1 MILKPSLVLLLAA
14 GAFGFPAVGKE
25 YSNSSHPTSPC
36 VKCVLPEPPVT
47 PPCPTGDAGPNRFGL
62 SGEQTATF
70 AENGPIATL
79 SPNVHWSCDTAP
91 ASNVIPIPA
100 NEGSQMYY
108 GVGDPSKP
116 GGFAF
121 MTYWFSA
128 PSVNLDHCDHVASM
142 DYTARAL
149 TIVFASE
156 EAYRHAVETWAT
168 DGGLILL
175 AFIKGCGDH
184 SKGERCYFV
193 VSELDFGPPGYVVRA
208 NGKARHPDE
217 IATSGSATWGHWS
230 PRKGEPGIQRT
241 GSGSGSGSGSAF
253 TWSPQ
258 PTVSPGSGS
267 GSGGQPGSNN
277 PGASAAALPVPNP
290 SGITTAN
297 LSSTRSC
304 AGPLDTK
311 YGLPTACLGE
321 FFDEDLDDSL
331 GYTDLS
337 QDDHR
342 YILGYAPD
350 FPNEVLPPDFDFDVD
365 GEGFFRK
372 RHNQHRKRQA
382 GLIKA
387 AANIAKKAYQTVQ
400 FATTLSGTINREF
413 VWKLPDPLSGN
424 ADAKRVQDRE
434 AKQMRSPWGD
444 AVLLRRFSSSVRGNG
459 GSAKEFMDVYCVGCG
474 VTGNAK
480 VAGSAKWTPGEGIVE
495 GQVEIRTD
503 VMFVL
508 KVGIDAGIVLK
519 QNFKAELFSL
529 GLPGLSFGVVSIGPR
544 ITVGTRVTLEAA
556 AKGRLLAGAEMGLED
571 ARVVLDFVNDSKA
584 TDRGWEPYF
593 KPVFEA
599 DGSLMVSSTLG
610 LPIGIKCGIKVSTF
624 SRDVGVISEPSIKG
638 VAQVA
643 ASIGNSAGV
652 LEGGFTSTDGCP
664 GIAGQITWRHKLY
677 AEIPGRKPIPL
688 LDTKDRPLART
699 CLPLVASASST
710 ARASISRRAPQDLPV
725 PTADT
730 TTDSPPVLGGP
741 SIPTDPVSSLL
752 DPVPSPVNPP
762 APTVDSPA
770 PTVDT
775 APASVQPTESSVDS
789 VVPSADSPSQT
800 IPSTPDATSS
810 DLQPTGDVVDETTSV
825 AGSTDL
831 DYISQPVGTNPYMDD
846 TGREFGI
853 ITDSSNSSM
862 IISCS
867 NGNMYPV
874 SIGSPENA
882 VCSELWAAAQDV
894 LIYDGAERL
903 MHYYTNTMS
912 VLGVSRLRVGPEF
925 VAPAGAAVVT
935 WAVYTAQDGTNDSY
949 YVAVDSH
956 DGLFYP
962 IICDYSDGTA
972 SRLFLAKDS
981 VAGVTLLESADV
993 MYSVT
998 GGQVSTCQTV
1008 ALGLRTRQG

>member
-1 MILKPSLVLLLAA
+1 
-14 GAFGFPAVGKE
+14 
-25 YSNSSHPTSPC
+25 
-36 VKCVLPEPPVT
+36 
-47 PPCPTGDAGPNRFGL
+47 
-62 SGEQTATF
+62 
-70 AENGPIATL
+70 
-79 SPNVHWSCDTAP
+79 
-91 ASNVIPIPA
+91 
-100 NEGSQMYY
+100 
-108 GVGDPSKP
+108 
-116 GGFAF
+116 
-121 MTYWFSA
+121 
-128 PSVNLDHCDHVASM
+128 M

-193 VSELDFGPPGYVVRA
+193 VSELDFGRPGYVVRA

-610 LPIGIKCGIKVSTF
+610 LPIGIKCGIK
-624 SRDVGVISEPSIKG
+624 
-638 VAQVA
+638 
-643 ASIGNSAGV
+643 
-652 LEGGFTSTDGCP
+652 
-664 GIAGQITWRHKLY
+664 
-677 AEIPGRKPIPL
+677 
-688 LDTKDRPLART
+688 
-699 CLPLVASASST
+699 
-710 ARASISRRAPQDLPV
+710 
-725 PTADT
+725 
-730 TTDSPPVLGGP
+730 
-741 SIPTDPVSSLL
+741 
-752 DPVPSPVNPP
+752 
-762 APTVDSPA
+762 
-770 PTVDT
+770 
-775 APASVQPTESSVDS
+775 PTESSVDS

-972 SRLFLAKDS
+972 SRLFLAKDP

>member
-1 MILKPSLVLLLAA
+1 
-14 GAFGFPAVGKE
+14 
-25 YSNSSHPTSPC
+25 
-36 VKCVLPEPPVT
+36 
-47 PPCPTGDAGPNRFGL
+47 
-62 SGEQTATF
+62 
-70 AENGPIATL
+70 
-79 SPNVHWSCDTAP
+79 
-91 ASNVIPIPA
+91 
-100 NEGSQMYY
+100 
-108 GVGDPSKP
+108 
-116 GGFAF
+116 
-121 MTYWFSA
+121 
-128 PSVNLDHCDHVASM
+128 M
-142 DYTARAL
+142 DYTAGAL

-156 EAYRHAVETWAT
+156 EAYRHAVDTWAT

-184 SKGERCYFV
+184 SKSERCYFV

-208 NGKARHPDE
+208 NGKARHPNE

-241 GSGSGSGSGSAF
+241 GSGSGSGSGSPF

-267 GSGGQPGSNN
+267 ASEGQPGSNT
-277 PGASAAALPVPNP
+277 PGASAAAPPVPNP

-387 AANIAKKAYQTVQ
+387 AANIAKKAYQTDQ

-544 ITVGTRVTLEAA
+544 ITVGTSVTLEAA

-688 LDTKDRPLART
+688 LD
-699 CLPLVASASST
+699 SG
-710 ARASISRRAPQDLPV
+710 
-725 PTADT
+725 
-730 TTDSPPVLGGP
+730 PP
-741 SIPTDPVSSLL
+741 IPTDPVSSLL
-752 DPVPSPVNPP
+752 DPVPSLVNPP

-770 PTVDT
+770 PTVDA
-775 APASVQPTESSVDS
+775 APAPVQPTESSVDS

-831 DYISQPVGTNPYMDD
+831 DYTSQPVGTNPYMDD
-846 TGREFGI
+846 TGRKFGI

-972 SRLFLAKDS
+972 SRLFLAKDP

-998 GGQVSTCQTV
+998 GGQVTTCQTV
-1008 ALGLRTRQG
+1008 ALGLRTRKG

>member
-1 MILKPSLVLLLAA
+1 MSMILKPSLVLLLAA

-62 SGEQTATF
+62 SGQQTATF

-142 DYTARAL
+142 EYTAGAL

-156 EAYRHAVETWAT
+156 EAYRHAVDTWAT

-208 NGKARHPDE
+208 NGKSRHPDE
-217 IATSGSATWGHWS
+217 IATSGSATW
-230 PRKGEPGIQRT
+230 
-241 GSGSGSGSGSAF
+241 
-253 TWSPQ
+253 
-258 PTVSPGSGS
+258 
-267 GSGGQPGSNN
+267 
-277 PGASAAALPVPNP
+277 
-290 SGITTAN
+290 
-297 LSSTRSC
+297 
-304 AGPLDTK
+304 
-311 YGLPTACLGE
+311 
-321 FFDEDLDDSL
+321 
-331 GYTDLS
+331 
-337 QDDHR
+337 
-342 YILGYAPD
+342 
-350 FPNEVLPPDFDFDVD
+350 D
-365 GEGFFRK
+365 GEGFFKK

-544 ITVGTRVTLEAA
+544 ITVGTSVTLEAA

-610 LPIGIKCGIKVSTF
+610 LPIAIKCGIKVSTF

-652 LEGGFTSTDGCP
+652 LEGGFTSRDGCP

-699 CLPLVASASST
+699 CLP
-710 ARASISRRAPQDLPV
+710 
-725 PTADT
+725 
-730 TTDSPPVLGGP
+730 
-741 SIPTDPVSSLL
+741 
-752 DPVPSPVNPP
+752 
-762 APTVDSPA
+762 
-770 PTVDT
+770 
-775 APASVQPTESSVDS
+775 
-789 VVPSADSPSQT
+789 
-800 IPSTPDATSS
+800 

-831 DYISQPVGTNPYMDD
+831 DYTSQPVGTNPYMDD

-935 WAVYTAQDGTNDSY
+935 WAVYTAPDGTNDSY

-972 SRLFLAKDS
+972 SRLFLAKDP

>member
-1 MILKPSLVLLLAA
+1 
-14 GAFGFPAVGKE
+14 
-25 YSNSSHPTSPC
+25 
-36 VKCVLPEPPVT
+36 
-47 PPCPTGDAGPNRFGL
+47 
-62 SGEQTATF
+62 
-70 AENGPIATL
+70 
-79 SPNVHWSCDTAP
+79 
-91 ASNVIPIPA
+91 
-100 NEGSQMYY
+100 MYY

-142 DYTARAL
+142 DYTAGAL

-277 PGASAAALPVPNP
+277 PGASAPALPVPNP

-350 FPNEVLPPDFDFDVD
+350 FPNEVLSPDFDFDVD

-544 ITVGTRVTLEAA
+544 ITVGTSVTLEAA

-699 CLPLVASASST
+699 CLP
-710 ARASISRRAPQDLPV
+710 
-725 PTADT
+725 
-730 TTDSPPVLGGP
+730 
-741 SIPTDPVSSLL
+741 
-752 DPVPSPVNPP
+752 
-762 APTVDSPA
+762 
-770 PTVDT
+770 
-775 APASVQPTESSVDS
+775 
-789 VVPSADSPSQT
+789 
-800 IPSTPDATSS
+800 

-831 DYISQPVGTNPYMDD
+831 DYISQSVGTNPYMDD

-972 SRLFLAKDS
+972 SRLFLAKDP

>member
-1 MILKPSLVLLLAA
+1 MILKSSLVILLAA

-25 YSNSSHPTSPC
+25 YSNSSHSTSPC

-100 NEGSQMYY
+100 YEGSQMYY
-108 GVGDPSKP
+108 GVGNPSKP

-121 MTYWFSA
+121 MTYCFSA

-142 DYTARAL
+142 DYTAGAL

-217 IATSGSATWGHWS
+217 IATSGSATW
-230 PRKGEPGIQRT
+230 
-241 GSGSGSGSGSAF
+241 
-253 TWSPQ
+253 
-258 PTVSPGSGS
+258 
-267 GSGGQPGSNN
+267 
-277 PGASAAALPVPNP
+277 
-290 SGITTAN
+290 
-297 LSSTRSC
+297 
-304 AGPLDTK
+304 
-311 YGLPTACLGE
+311 
-321 FFDEDLDDSL
+321 
-331 GYTDLS
+331 
-337 QDDHR
+337 
-342 YILGYAPD
+342 
-350 FPNEVLPPDFDFDVD
+350 D

-372 RHNQHRKRQA
+372 RHNQHRKRQT
-382 GLIKA
+382 GLVKA

-480 VAGSAKWTPGEGIVE
+480 IAGSAKWTPGEGIVE
-495 GQVEIRTD
+495 GQIEIRTD

-544 ITVGTRVTLEAA
+544 ITLGTSVTLEAA

-699 CLPLVASASST
+699 CL
-710 ARASISRRAPQDLPV
+710 R
-725 PTADT
+725 
-730 TTDSPPVLGGP
+730 G
-741 SIPTDPVSSLL
+741 
-752 DPVPSPVNPP
+752 
-762 APTVDSPA
+762 
-770 PTVDT
+770 
-775 APASVQPTESSVDS
+775 
-789 VVPSADSPSQT
+789 
-800 IPSTPDATSS
+800 
-810 DLQPTGDVVDETTSV
+810 LQPTGDFVDETTSV

-831 DYISQPVGTNPYMDD
+831 DYTSQPVGTNPYVDD

-903 MHYYTNTMS
+903 MHYYTNTVS
-912 VLGVSRLRVGPEF
+912 ILGVSRLRVGPEF
-925 VAPAGAAVVT
+925 VAPAGVAVVT
-935 WAVYTAQDGTNDSY
+935 WAVYTAPDGTNDSY

-972 SRLFLAKDS
+972 SRLFLAKDP
-981 VAGVTLLESADV
+981 VAGVTLLESANV

>member
-1 MILKPSLVLLLAA
+1 MIFKPSLVILLAA
-14 GAFGFPAVGKE
+14 
-25 YSNSSHPTSPC
+25 
-36 VKCVLPEPPVT
+36 VT
-47 PPCPTGDAGPNRFGL
+47 PPCPTGDAGPGQNRFGL
-62 SGEQTATF
+62 SGEQTATY

-142 DYTARAL
+142 DYTAGAL

-156 EAYRHAVETWAT
+156 EAYKHALESWAT

-230 PRKGEPGIQRT
+230 PRPGEPGIQRT
-241 GSGSGSGSGSAF
+241 GSGSGSPF

-258 PTVSPGSGS
+258 PTVSPGSGY
-267 GSGGQPGSNN
+267 GSGQPGSNT
-277 PGASAAALPVPNP
+277 PGASASAPPAPDA
-290 SGITTAN
+290 SGVTSSN

-304 AGPLDTK
+304 AGPVDTK

-331 GYTDLS
+331 GYTELS

-365 GEGFFRK
+365 AEGFFRT
-372 RHNQHRKRQA
+372 RRNQHRKRQA
-382 GLIKA
+382 ELLKG
-387 AANIAKKAYQTVQ
+387 AANIGNKIYETVK

-413 VWKLPDPLSGN
+413 VWKLPDPSSGN
-424 ADAKRVQDRE
+424 ADAKKVQDRE

-444 AVLLRRFSSSVRGNG
+444 AILLRRFSGSARGNG
-459 GSAKEFMDVYCVGCG
+459 GSARGNMDIYCVGCG
-474 VTGNAK
+474 VSGNAK
-480 VAGSAKWTPGEGIVE
+480 VAGSAKWTPGAGIVE

-519 QNFKAELFSL
+519 QDFKAELFSL

-544 ITVGTRVTLEAA
+544 ITVGTSVSLNAA
-556 AKGRLLAGAEMGLED
+556 ANGRLLAGAEMGLQD
-571 ARVVLDFVNDSKA
+571 ARIVLDFVQDAKV
-584 TDRGWEPYF
+584 TDKGWEPYF

-624 SRDVGVISEPSIKG
+624 SKDVGVISEPSIKG

-643 ASIGNSAGV
+643 GSIGNSAGA
-652 LEGGFTSTDGCP
+652 LEGGFTSRDGCP
-664 GIAGQITWRHKLY
+664 GIAGQLTWRHKLY
-677 AEIPGRKPIPL
+677 AELPGRTKPIPL
-688 LDTKDRPLART
+688 LHTK
-699 CLPLVASASST
+699 ST

-725 PTADT
+725 PTSDP
-730 TTDSPPVLGGP
+730 TTDSPPVLGDP
-741 SIPTDPVSSLL
+741 PIPTDPVSSLV
-752 DPVPSPVNPP
+752 DPVTSAGDPA

-775 APASVQPTESSVDS
+775 ALPPVQPTESSVDP

-800 IPSTPDATSS
+800 TASTPDATSI

-831 DYISQPVGTNPYMDD
+831 DYSSQPVGTNPYADD

-853 ITDSSNSSM
+853 IADASNSTM
-862 IISCS
+862 VISCS

-874 SIGSPENA
+874 SISSPESP
-882 VCSELWAAAQDV
+882 VCSELWAAAEDV

-912 VLGVSRLRVGPEF
+912 LLGVSRLRVGPEF

-935 WAVYTAQDGTNDSY
+935 WAVHTATDGTNDSY

-972 SRLFLAKDS
+972 SRLFLVKDP

>member
-1 MILKPSLVLLLAA
+1 
-14 GAFGFPAVGKE
+14 
-25 YSNSSHPTSPC
+25 
-36 VKCVLPEPPVT
+36 
-47 PPCPTGDAGPNRFGL
+47 
-62 SGEQTATF
+62 
-70 AENGPIATL
+70 
-79 SPNVHWSCDTAP
+79 
-91 ASNVIPIPA
+91 
-100 NEGSQMYY
+100 
-108 GVGDPSKP
+108 
-116 GGFAF
+116 
-121 MTYWFSA
+121 
-128 PSVNLDHCDHVASM
+128 M

-699 CLPLVASASST
+699 CLPFVNGKGFDFSSST
-710 ARASISRRAPQDLPV
+710 SG
-725 PTADT
+725 
-730 TTDSPPVLGGP
+730 PP
-741 SIPTDPVSSLL
+741 I
-752 DPVPSPVNPP
+752 
-762 APTVDSPA
+762 
-770 PTVDT
+770 DT

-912 VLGVSRLRVGPEF
+912 GLGVSRLRVGPEF

-972 SRLFLAKDS
+972 SRLFLAKDP

>member
-1 MILKPSLVLLLAA
+1 
-14 GAFGFPAVGKE
+14 
-25 YSNSSHPTSPC
+25 
-36 VKCVLPEPPVT
+36 
-47 PPCPTGDAGPNRFGL
+47 
-62 SGEQTATF
+62 
-70 AENGPIATL
+70 
-79 SPNVHWSCDTAP
+79 
-91 ASNVIPIPA
+91 
-100 NEGSQMYY
+100 MYY

-142 DYTARAL
+142 DYTAGAL

-156 EAYRHAVETWAT
+156 EAYKHAVDTWAT

-208 NGKARHPDE
+208 NGKSRHPDE
-217 IATSGSATWGHWS
+217 IATSG
-230 PRKGEPGIQRT
+230 
-241 GSGSGSGSGSAF
+241 
-253 TWSPQ
+253 
-258 PTVSPGSGS
+258 
-267 GSGGQPGSNN
+267 
-277 PGASAAALPVPNP
+277 
-290 SGITTAN
+290 
-297 LSSTRSC
+297 
-304 AGPLDTK
+304 
-311 YGLPTACLGE
+311 
-321 FFDEDLDDSL
+321 
-331 GYTDLS
+331 
-337 QDDHR
+337 
-342 YILGYAPD
+342 
-350 FPNEVLPPDFDFDVD
+350 
-365 GEGFFRK
+365 
-372 RHNQHRKRQA
+372 
-382 GLIKA
+382 
-387 AANIAKKAYQTVQ
+387 
-400 FATTLSGTINREF
+400 
-413 VWKLPDPLSGN
+413 
-424 ADAKRVQDRE
+424 E

-544 ITVGTRVTLEAA
+544 ITVGTSVTLEAA

-652 LEGGFTSTDGCP
+652 LEGGFTSRDGCP

-699 CLPLVASASST
+699 CLP
-710 ARASISRRAPQDLPV
+710 
-725 PTADT
+725 
-730 TTDSPPVLGGP
+730 
-741 SIPTDPVSSLL
+741 
-752 DPVPSPVNPP
+752 
-762 APTVDSPA
+762 
-770 PTVDT
+770 
-775 APASVQPTESSVDS
+775 
-789 VVPSADSPSQT
+789 
-800 IPSTPDATSS
+800 

-831 DYISQPVGTNPYMDD
+831 DYTSQPVGTNPYMDD

-935 WAVYTAQDGTNDSY
+935 WAVYTAPDGTNDSY

-962 IICDYSDGTA
+962 IIS
-972 SRLFLAKDS
+972 FN
-981 VAGVTLLESADV
+981 
-993 MYSVT
+993 
-998 GGQVSTCQTV
+998 
-1008 ALGLRTRQG
+1008 

>member
-1 MILKPSLVLLLAA
+1 
-14 GAFGFPAVGKE
+14 
-25 YSNSSHPTSPC
+25 
-36 VKCVLPEPPVT
+36 
-47 PPCPTGDAGPNRFGL
+47 
-62 SGEQTATF
+62 
-70 AENGPIATL
+70 
-79 SPNVHWSCDTAP
+79 
-91 ASNVIPIPA
+91 
-100 NEGSQMYY
+100 MYY
-108 GVGDPSKP
+108 GVGNPSKP

-142 DYTARAL
+142 DYTAGAL

-156 EAYRHAVETWAT
+156 EAYRYAVETWAT

-241 GSGSGSGSGSAF
+241 GSGSGSGSGSPF

-267 GSGGQPGSNN
+267 GSGGQPGSNI
-277 PGASAAALPVPNP
+277 PGVSAAAPPVPNP

-365 GEGFFRK
+365 REGFFRK
-372 RHNQHRKRQA
+372 RHNQHRKRQT

-544 ITVGTRVTLEAA
+544 ITVGTSVTLEAA

-638 VAQVA
+638 IAQVA

-699 CLPLVASASST
+699 CLP
-710 ARASISRRAPQDLPV
+710 
-725 PTADT
+725 
-730 TTDSPPVLGGP
+730 G
-741 SIPTDPVSSLL
+741 
-752 DPVPSPVNPP
+752 
-762 APTVDSPA
+762 
-770 PTVDT
+770 
-775 APASVQPTESSVDS
+775 
-789 VVPSADSPSQT
+789 
-800 IPSTPDATSS
+800 
-810 DLQPTGDVVDETTSV
+810 LQPTGDFVDETTSV

-831 DYISQPVGTNPYMDD
+831 DYTSQPVGTNPYMDD

-935 WAVYTAQDGTNDSY
+935 WAVYTAPDGTNDSY

-972 SRLFLAKDS
+972 SRLFLAKDP

>member
-1 MILKPSLVLLLAA
+1 MILKPSLVLLLAT

-62 SGEQTATF
+62 SGQQTATF

-108 GVGDPSKP
+108 GVG
-116 GGFAF
+116 
-121 MTYWFSA
+121 
-128 PSVNLDHCDHVASM
+128 
-142 DYTARAL
+142 
-149 TIVFASE
+149 
-156 EAYRHAVETWAT
+156 
-168 DGGLILL
+168 
-175 AFIKGCGDH
+175 
-184 SKGERCYFV
+184 
-193 VSELDFGPPGYVVRA
+193 
-208 NGKARHPDE
+208 
-217 IATSGSATWGHWS
+217 
-230 PRKGEPGIQRT
+230 
-241 GSGSGSGSGSAF
+241 
-253 TWSPQ
+253 
-258 PTVSPGSGS
+258 
-267 GSGGQPGSNN
+267 
-277 PGASAAALPVPNP
+277 
-290 SGITTAN
+290 
-297 LSSTRSC
+297 
-304 AGPLDTK
+304 
-311 YGLPTACLGE
+311 
-321 FFDEDLDDSL
+321 
-331 GYTDLS
+331 
-337 QDDHR
+337 
-342 YILGYAPD
+342 
-350 FPNEVLPPDFDFDVD
+350 D

-503 VMFVL
+503 IMFVL

-529 GLPGLSFGVVSIGPR
+529 GLPGLSFGVASIGPR
-544 ITVGTRVTLEAA
+544 ITVGTSVTLEAA

-699 CLPLVASASST
+699 CLPFVNGKGFHFSSST
-710 ARASISRRAPQDLPV
+710 SG
-725 PTADT
+725 
-730 TTDSPPVLGGP
+730 PP
-741 SIPTDPVSSLL
+741 I
-752 DPVPSPVNPP
+752 
-762 APTVDSPA
+762 DSPA

-775 APASVQPTESSVDS
+775 APAPVQPTESSVDS
-789 VVPSADSPSQT
+789 VVPSAASPSQT

-831 DYISQPVGTNPYMDD
+831 DYTSQPVGTNPYMDD

-935 WAVYTAQDGTNDSY
+935 WAVYTAPDGTNESY

-972 SRLFLAKDS
+972 SRLFLAKDP

>member
-1 MILKPSLVLLLAA
+1 
-14 GAFGFPAVGKE
+14 
-25 YSNSSHPTSPC
+25 
-36 VKCVLPEPPVT
+36 
-47 PPCPTGDAGPNRFGL
+47 
-62 SGEQTATF
+62 
-70 AENGPIATL
+70 
-79 SPNVHWSCDTAP
+79 
-91 ASNVIPIPA
+91 
-100 NEGSQMYY
+100 
-108 GVGDPSKP
+108 
-116 GGFAF
+116 
-121 MTYWFSA
+121 
-128 PSVNLDHCDHVASM
+128 M

-193 VSELDFGPPGYVVRA
+193 VSELDFGRPGYVVRA

-699 CLPLVASASST
+699 CLP
-710 ARASISRRAPQDLPV
+710 
-725 PTADT
+725 
-730 TTDSPPVLGGP
+730 
-741 SIPTDPVSSLL
+741 
-752 DPVPSPVNPP
+752 
-762 APTVDSPA
+762 
-770 PTVDT
+770 
-775 APASVQPTESSVDS
+775 
-789 VVPSADSPSQT
+789 
-800 IPSTPDATSS
+800 

-972 SRLFLAKDS
+972 SRLFLAKDP

>member
-1 MILKPSLVLLLAA
+1 MIFKSSLVILLAA

-25 YSNSSHPTSPC
+25 YSNSSHPTSSC
-36 VKCVLPEPPVT
+36 VKCDLPEPPVE
-47 PPCPTGDAGPNRFGL
+47 PPCPTGDAGQNRFGL

-108 GVGDPSKP
+108 GVG
-116 GGFAF
+116 
-121 MTYWFSA
+121 
-128 PSVNLDHCDHVASM
+128 VNLDHCDHVASM
-142 DYTARAL
+142 EYTAGAL
-149 TIVFASE
+149 IIVFASE
-156 EAYRHAVETWAT
+156 EAYRHAVDTWAT
-168 DGGLILL
+168 DGDGGLILL
-175 AFIKGCGDH
+175 AFIKGCGDYL
-184 SKGERCYFV
+184 KGERCYFV

-241 GSGSGSGSGSAF
+241 GSGSGSGSGPAF

-267 GSGGQPGSNN
+267 GPGQQPGSNT
-277 PGASAAALPVPNP
+277 PGASAAAPPAPSP

-297 LSSTRSC
+297 LSTTRSC

-350 FPNEVLPPDFDFDVD
+350 FPNESLPPAFDFDVD
-365 GEGFFRK
+365 AEGFFKK
-372 RHNQHRKRQA
+372 RHNQLRKRQA

-387 AANIAKKAYQTVQ
+387 AADIAKKAYQTVQ
-400 FATTLSGTINREF
+400 FATALSGTINREF
-413 VWKLPDPLSGN
+413 IWKLPDPSSGN
-424 ADAKRVQDRE
+424 ADAKKVQDRE

-444 AVLLRRFSSSVRGNG
+444 AILLRRFSNSARGNG
-459 GSAKEFMDVYCVGCG
+459 GSANGFMDVYCVGCG

-544 ITVGTRVTLEAA
+544 ITVATSVVLQAA
-556 AKGRLLAGAEMGLED
+556 ATGRLLAGAQMGLED
-571 ARVVLDFVNDSKA
+571 ARIVLDLVNESKA
-584 TDRGWEPYF
+584 PKGWEPYF

-599 DGSLMVSSTLG
+599 NGSLMVSSTLS
-610 LPIGIKCGIKVSTF
+610 LPIGIKCGIKVGTF
-624 SRDVGVISEPSIKG
+624 SKDVGVISEPSIKG

-652 LEGGFTSTDGCP
+652 LEGGFTSRDGCP
-664 GIAGQITWRHKLY
+664 GIAGQISYRHKLY
-677 AEIPGRKPIPL
+677 AEFPGRKQPLPL
-688 LDTKDRPLART
+688 LDTLDKPVSRF
-699 CLPLVASASST
+699 CLPCNNFANSKGVNNKGVNNKDVNSKDVNSKGLN
-710 ARASISRRAPQDLPV
+710 I
-725 PTADT
+725 
-730 TTDSPPVLGGP
+730 SPPV
-741 SIPTDPVSSLL
+741 PTDPVSSVLE
-752 DPVPSPVNPP
+752 PVTSAVDPP

-770 PTVDT
+770 PTVETAAPVVDT
-775 APASVQPTESSVDS
+775 AAPVPPTESSVDPI
-789 VVPSADSPSQT
+789 VPPADSSSQT
-800 IPSTPDATSS
+800 IAPTPDATSIV
-810 DLQPTGDVVDETTSV
+810 LQPTGGVVDETPNV
-825 AGSTDL
+825 AGSTEL
-831 DYISQPVGTNPYMDD
+831 GYAPQPVGTRPYTDD
-846 TGREFGI
+846 TGRKFGI

-874 SIGSPENA
+874 RINSPENE
-882 VCSELWAAAQDV
+882 VCSELWAAAQNV

-903 MHYYTNTMS
+903 MHYYTNTML

-935 WAVYTAQDGTNDSY
+935 WAVYTAPDGANGSY

-962 IICDYSDGTA
+962 IVCDYSDGTA
-972 SRLFLAKDS
+972 SRLFLAKDP

-1008 ALGLRTRQG
+1008 ALGLKTRQG

>member
-1 MILKPSLVLLLAA
+1 
-14 GAFGFPAVGKE
+14 
-25 YSNSSHPTSPC
+25 
-36 VKCVLPEPPVT
+36 
-47 PPCPTGDAGPNRFGL
+47 
-62 SGEQTATF
+62 
-70 AENGPIATL
+70 
-79 SPNVHWSCDTAP
+79 
-91 ASNVIPIPA
+91 
-100 NEGSQMYY
+100 
-108 GVGDPSKP
+108 
-116 GGFAF
+116 
-121 MTYWFSA
+121 
-128 PSVNLDHCDHVASM
+128 M
-142 DYTARAL
+142 DYTAGAL

-156 EAYRHAVETWAT
+156 EAYKHAVDTWAT

-184 SKGERCYFV
+184 SK
-193 VSELDFGPPGYVVRA
+193 
-208 NGKARHPDE
+208 
-217 IATSGSATWGHWS
+217 
-230 PRKGEPGIQRT
+230 
-241 GSGSGSGSGSAF
+241 
-253 TWSPQ
+253 
-258 PTVSPGSGS
+258 
-267 GSGGQPGSNN
+267 
-277 PGASAAALPVPNP
+277 
-290 SGITTAN
+290 
-297 LSSTRSC
+297 
-304 AGPLDTK
+304 
-311 YGLPTACLGE
+311 
-321 FFDEDLDDSL
+321 
-331 GYTDLS
+331 
-337 QDDHR
+337 
-342 YILGYAPD
+342 
-350 FPNEVLPPDFDFDVD
+350 D

-508 KVGIDAGIVLK
+508 KVGIDAGVVLK

-544 ITVGTRVTLEAA
+544 ITVGTSVTLEAA

-652 LEGGFTSTDGCP
+652 LEGGFTSRDGCP
-664 GIAGQITWRHKLY
+664 GIAGQITWQHKLY

-699 CLPLVASASST
+699 CLP
-710 ARASISRRAPQDLPV
+710 
-725 PTADT
+725 
-730 TTDSPPVLGGP
+730 
-741 SIPTDPVSSLL
+741 
-752 DPVPSPVNPP
+752 
-762 APTVDSPA
+762 
-770 PTVDT
+770 
-775 APASVQPTESSVDS
+775 
-789 VVPSADSPSQT
+789 
-800 IPSTPDATSS
+800 

-831 DYISQPVGTNPYMDD
+831 DYTSQPVGTNPYMDD

-935 WAVYTAQDGTNDSY
+935 WAVYTAPDGTNDSY

-972 SRLFLAKDS
+972 SRLFLAKDP

>member
-1 MILKPSLVLLLAA
+1 MFLKPSLVILLAA

-62 SGEQTATF
+62 SGQQTATF

-108 GVGDPSKP
+108 GVGD
-116 GGFAF
+116 
-121 MTYWFSA
+121 
-128 PSVNLDHCDHVASM
+128 
-142 DYTARAL
+142 
-149 TIVFASE
+149 
-156 EAYRHAVETWAT
+156 
-168 DGGLILL
+168 
-175 AFIKGCGDH
+175 
-184 SKGERCYFV
+184 
-193 VSELDFGPPGYVVRA
+193 
-208 NGKARHPDE
+208 
-217 IATSGSATWGHWS
+217 
-230 PRKGEPGIQRT
+230 
-241 GSGSGSGSGSAF
+241 
-253 TWSPQ
+253 
-258 PTVSPGSGS
+258 
-267 GSGGQPGSNN
+267 
-277 PGASAAALPVPNP
+277 
-290 SGITTAN
+290 
-297 LSSTRSC
+297 
-304 AGPLDTK
+304 
-311 YGLPTACLGE
+311 
-321 FFDEDLDDSL
+321 
-331 GYTDLS
+331 
-337 QDDHR
+337 
-342 YILGYAPD
+342 
-350 FPNEVLPPDFDFDVD
+350 
-365 GEGFFRK
+365 GEGFFKK

-495 GQVEIRTD
+495 GQIEIRTD

-529 GLPGLSFGVVSIGPR
+529 GLPGLSFGVVSVGPR
-544 ITVGTRVTLEAA
+544 ITVGTSVTLEAA

-652 LEGGFTSTDGCP
+652 LEGGFTSRDGCP

-699 CLPLVASASST
+699 CLP
-710 ARASISRRAPQDLPV
+710 
-725 PTADT
+725 
-730 TTDSPPVLGGP
+730 
-741 SIPTDPVSSLL
+741 
-752 DPVPSPVNPP
+752 
-762 APTVDSPA
+762 
-770 PTVDT
+770 
-775 APASVQPTESSVDS
+775 
-789 VVPSADSPSQT
+789 
-800 IPSTPDATSS
+800 

-831 DYISQPVGTNPYMDD
+831 DYTSQPVGTNPYMDD

-935 WAVYTAQDGTNDSY
+935 WAVYTAPDGTNDSY

-972 SRLFLAKDS
+972 SRLFLAKDP

>member
-1 MILKPSLVLLLAA
+1 MILKSSLVILLAA

-25 YSNSSHPTSPC
+25 YSNSSHSTSPC

-100 NEGSQMYY
+100 YEGSQMYY
-108 GVGDPSKP
+108 GVGNPSKP

-142 DYTARAL
+142 DYTAGAL

-241 GSGSGSGSGSAF
+241 GSGSGSGSGSPF

-267 GSGGQPGSNN
+267 GSGGQPGSNI
-277 PGASAAALPVPNP
+277 PGVSAAAPPVPNP

-372 RHNQHRKRQA
+372 RHNQHRKRQT

-495 GQVEIRTD
+495 GQIEIRTD

-544 ITVGTRVTLEAA
+544 ITLGTSVTLEAA

-652 LEGGFTSTDGCP
+652 LECGFTSTDGCP

-699 CLPLVASASST
+699 CL
-710 ARASISRRAPQDLPV
+710 R
-725 PTADT
+725 
-730 TTDSPPVLGGP
+730 G
-741 SIPTDPVSSLL
+741 
-752 DPVPSPVNPP
+752 
-762 APTVDSPA
+762 
-770 PTVDT
+770 
-775 APASVQPTESSVDS
+775 
-789 VVPSADSPSQT
+789 
-800 IPSTPDATSS
+800 
-810 DLQPTGDVVDETTSV
+810 LQPTGDFVDETTSV

-831 DYISQPVGTNPYMDD
+831 DYTSQPVGTNPYVDD

-912 VLGVSRLRVGPEF
+912 ILGVSRLRVGPEF

-935 WAVYTAQDGTNDSY
+935 WAVYTAPDGTNDSY

-972 SRLFLAKDS
+972 SRLFLAKDP